1 MDFQKDSNQ
10 AQDHLESLKSS
21 LSRKDQ
27 VKIAQK
33 EQIKRDAKKYEE
45 IIAKTRA
52 ML

>member
-1 MDFQKDSNQ
+1 MEFQKDSRK
-10 AQDHLESLKSS
+10 AQNRLETLKSS

-27 VKIAQK
+27 VKLAEK